1 VQVTEVSLV
10 ENALPTPFLSLYIGR
25 VNDGL
30 PTYVKDIKVLIGAYF
45 YGTRSGQAFL
55 SFHRERLGGHSY
67 VHSQNMRIDEIAF
80 STRFKLLQLW
90 LISVLCEVRVAV
102 NSLVTHKDSNHHW

>member
-80 STRFKLLQLW
+80 LHGS
-90 LISVLCEVRVAV
+90 
-102 NSLVTHKDSNHHW
+102 NSFNFG